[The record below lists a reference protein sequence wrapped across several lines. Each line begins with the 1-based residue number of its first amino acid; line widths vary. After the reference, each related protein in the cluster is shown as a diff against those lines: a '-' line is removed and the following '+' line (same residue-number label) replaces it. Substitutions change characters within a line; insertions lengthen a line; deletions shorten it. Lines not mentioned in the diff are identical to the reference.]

1 MNGIWIPL
9 YGAVNSVRKKLN
21 SNTGRMV
28 FNSPGNTNAIIKII
42 EESEGMAETQMKVRY
57 SNDSSLSGTKR
68 TATIKD
74 AQISENMNIDV
85 SGELKGAYDEVYG
98 VKRDIKSLNIQ
109 SENNIILY
117 EEFLRKRNEN
127 G

>member
-1 MNGIWIPL
+1 
-9 YGAVNSVRKKLN
+9 
-21 SNTGRMV
+21 
-28 FNSPGNTNAIIKII
+28 
-42 EESEGMAETQMKVRY
+42 
-57 SNDSSLSGTKR
+57 
-68 TATIKD
+68 
-74 AQISENMNIDV
+74 MNIDV

-117 EEFLRKRNEN
+117 EDFLRKRNEN

>member
-74 AQISENMNIDV
+74 AQISETMNIDV

>member
-1 MNGIWIPL
+1 
-9 YGAVNSVRKKLN
+9 
-21 SNTGRMV
+21 MV

-127 G
+127 GWYPESKYWWFVAARKFCKARIRSF

>member
-1 MNGIWIPL
+1 
-9 YGAVNSVRKKLN
+9 
-21 SNTGRMV
+21 MV
-28 FNSPGNTNAIIKII
+28 FNSPGNTNTIIKII

>member
-98 VKRDIKSLNIQ
+98 VKRDIKSL
-109 SENNIILY
+109 IIHSHSS
-117 EEFLRKRNEN
+117 F
-127 G
+127 